1 MGTRQSL
8 FVWRPYR
15 RLFVIH
21 HWFLFMLQQR
31 SSGLLLH
38 ITSLPS
44 AHGVGDLG
52 PEAYQFVDFLEASG
66 QTYWQILPL
75 TPVDPGAGFSPYSS
89 PSAFAGNILMVSLEK
104 LADENWL
111 SHDDLAIF
119 DERPVQ
125 QATLSEPADDSD
137 NTMVTEAAPL
147 LQTPST
153 LHAAWIKKRPLL
165 QQAAETFLR
174 EATPAQR
181 AAYDQFCV
189 RQADWLNDYALFSAL
204 QEATGEPNWIRWP
217 AELVRREP
225 AALAHQVE
233 LLSSQIEVVKV
244 MQYFF
249 LRQWNELMAYCFDR
263 KIHLI
268 GDIPIYVQFNSAD
281 VWANPHLFKLDENLQ
296 SLFVAGAPPD
306 YFSEDGQRW
315 GNPIYDWDKHER
327 TGFAWWM
334 HRLRH
339 QMSLY
344 SLTRL
349 DHFLG
354 FAVYWEIP
362 ASEPTARVGEWVKA
376 PIEAFMHA
384 MHRQFVQLPV
394 IAEDLGAQAA
404 AIQPY
409 LRHYGMPGMRV
420 VQFGFGH
427 DMPTSTYAV
436 HNHTENFVVYSGTH
450 DNNTTLGWFRESDD
464 LQRRRM
470 DDYFGIQITEAN
482 VVDQVCRLTM
492 QSVARLA
499 ILPVQDILNLD
510 ETGRMNTPGLG
521 GRSWQWRLQ
530 PGQLSDAIAT
540 KLLKLT
546 RMTGRG

>member
-1 MGTRQSL
+1 
-8 FVWRPYR
+8 
-15 RLFVIH
+15 
-21 HWFLFMLQQR
+21 MLQQR

-44 AHGVGDLG
+44 AHGIGDIG
-52 PEAYQFVDFLEASG
+52 PEAYRFADFLEKSG

-89 PSAFAGNILMVSLEK
+89 PSAFAGNILMISLEK
-104 LADENWL
+104 LAEENWL
-111 SHDDLAIF
+111 SDDDLAVF
-119 DERPVQ
+119 NEQPLHDV
-125 QATLSEPADDSD
+125 TVSEPASASGDSVISAGPLIQLP
-137 NTMVTEAAPL
+137 NTM
-147 LQTPST
+147 
-153 LHAAWIKKRPLL
+153 HAAWIKKRPLL

-174 EATPAQR
+174 NATAAQR
-181 AAYDQFCV
+181 SDYDRFCGW
-189 RQADWLNDYALFSAL
+189 QADWLNDYALFTAL
-204 QEATGEPNWIRWP
+204 QEETGEPNWIRWP
-217 AELVRREP
+217 TELVQRDA
-225 AALAHQVE
+225 AALARQQEALYSRIDV
-233 LLSSQIEVVKV
+233 IKV
-244 MQYFF
+244 LQYFF

-281 VWANPHLFKLDENLQ
+281 VWANPTLFKLDENFQ
-296 SLFVAGAPPD
+296 PLFVAGAPPD
-306 YFSEDGQRW
+306 YFSEYGQRW
-315 GNPIYDWDKHER
+315 GNPIYDWLEHER
-327 TGFAWWM
+327 TEFAWWM
-334 HRLRH
+334 RRLRH

-362 ASEPTARVGEWVKA
+362 AYEPTAKVGEWVKA

-394 IAEDLGAQAA
+394 IAEDLGAKAA
-404 AIQPY
+404 EIQPY
-409 LRHYGMPGMRV
+409 LRHYGLPGMRV
-420 VQFGFGH
+420 IQFGFGH
-427 DMPTSTYAV
+427 DMPTSTYAP

-450 DNNTTLGWFRESDD
+450 DNNTTLGWFHESDEIH
-464 LQRRRM
+464 RRRM
-470 DDYFGIQITEAN
+470 NDYLGIKVTEKN
-482 VVDQVCRLTM
+482 VVDQICRLTM

-510 ETGRMNTPGLG
+510 ETNRMNTPGAG

-530 PGQLSDAIAT
+530 SGQLTDVVAT

>member
-1 MGTRQSL
+1 
-8 FVWRPYR
+8 
-15 RLFVIH
+15 
-21 HWFLFMLQQR
+21 MLQQR
-31 SSGLLLH
+31 ASGLLLH

-44 AHGVGDLG
+44 AHGIGDLG
-52 PEAYQFVDFLEASG
+52 PEAYRFADFLEASG

-89 PSAFAGNILMVSLEK
+89 PSAFAGNSLLISLEK
-104 LADENWL
+104 LVQEGIL
-111 SHDDLAIF
+111 SATELDDLNEQPIQDVTISAVTASSGNVPPAIAAG
-119 DERPVQ
+119 PLVM
-125 QATLSEPADDSD
+125 AP
-137 NTMVTEAAPL
+137 NTM
-147 LQTPST
+147 
-153 LHAAWIKKRPLL
+153 HAAWIKKRPLL
-165 QQAAETFLR
+165 QKAAETFLQ

-181 AAYDQFCV
+181 SDYERFCAW
-189 RQADWLNDYALFSAL
+189 QADWLNDYALFTAL

-217 AELVRREP
+217 AELVQREP
-225 AALAHQVE
+225 VALGQQREQLHDR
-233 LLSSQIEVVKV
+233 IEVVKV
-244 MQYFF
+244 LQYFF
-249 LRQWNELMAYCFDR
+249 LRQWNELTAYCFGK

-281 VWANPHLFKLDENLQ
+281 VWANPTLFKLDENFQ
-296 SLFVAGAPPD
+296 PLFVAGAPPD
-306 YFSEDGQRW
+306 YFSEYGQRW
-315 GNPIYDWDKHER
+315 GNPIYDWAEHER

-362 ASEPTARVGEWVKA
+362 ATEPTAKVGQWVKA

-384 MHRQFVQLPV
+384 MHRQFVNLPV
-394 IAEDLGAQAA
+394 IAEDLGAKAVE
-404 AIQPY
+404 IQPH
-409 LRHYGMPGMRV
+409 LRHYGLPGMRV
-420 VQFGFGH
+420 VQFGFGD
-427 DMPTSTYAV
+427 DMPTSTHIV

-450 DNNTTLGWFRESDD
+450 DNNTTLGWFRESNAA
-464 LQRRRM
+464 QRRRL
-470 DDYFGIQITEAN
+470 TEYLGLRVTEKN
-482 VVDQVCRLTM
+482 VVDQICRLTM

-499 ILPVQDILNLD
+499 IIPVQDILNLD
-510 ETGRMNTPGLG
+510 ESGRMNTPGLG

-530 PGQLSDAIAT
+530 PEQLTDTIAQ
-540 KLLKLT
+540 KLLQLT